1 MRRTSF
7 GVAVVFGM
15 VGAMALLA
23 PPPTEGQRASRFERE
38 TVNGRD
44 VVAREVLVKFRD
56 TLEPSEF
63 AEVATESDAQV
74 VERVGRAGA
83 VRLRSRSLSA
93 AALLARLARRPDVVY
108 AEPNFIIQITQEP
121 DDPSFAQLWGL
132 HNIGQLINGFPGLAG
147 ADIHATPAWDLSFG
161 STSNVV
167 AIIDT
172 GIDYTHPD
180 LAANVW
186 SAPTDFTVNVGGS
199 PVTCAAGT
207 HGFNAI
213 TRSCNPMDD
222 HHHGTHVSGTIG
234 AVGNNGIGVV
244 GVNWTARLMG
254 IKFLDSQGSG
264 STADAIAAVEFAIAV
279 RQAFAATGEAN
290 IRVLSNSW
298 GGEDFSQA
306 LLDQINAANDA
317 NMLVVAGAGNNGF
330 DNDILPFY
338 PASFDAPNVI
348 SVAATDNTDD
358 AAWFSNYGAS
368 SVHLGA
374 PGVDILSTTPG
385 NTYEFLSGTSMAT
398 PHVSGAAALVLS
410 RCDLASAALKDTLL
424 GSVDPV
430 PSLAGITVTGGRL
443 NVNSALHACT
453 APPETPAGLTAR
465 GADTKVVLSWSAALG
480 AIRYNVRRSLTSGG
494 PYSPLASAVK
504 GTSYTDTAVVN
515 GTTYYYV
522 VSAENTLGES
532 GDSSEASATPNIPP
546 DMVVSSLTAPA
557 VTGAGSTIAVSV
569 TTKNQGTGRAQ
580 PSATRFYLSDNAVL
594 DAPDVV
600 LAEQSVPEL
609 APGALSSAS
618 VAITIPGDATVGKRY
633 LIANADADDV
643 LGESNENN
651 NWASRSLLIGPDL
664 LVSSFTG
671 PAAGAAG
678 GTISVTDTVK
688 NQGGGDAGV
697 SSTTFY
703 LSANSTIGAG
713 DVLLAASRDVPGLA
727 AGATSVGTTVL
738 TIPPTTQVGLYYI
751 VARADGNDGVAETTE
766 TNNTI
771 ARAIQIGGDLV
782 VSALTVPA
790 RGGAG
795 SAIVVTDTIKNQ
807 GGGPAAASVTRFY
820 LSANALLDAADI
832 LLAGGQDVAPLD
844 PATSSTGSTTVTI
857 PAATAAGTYYIVA
870 KADADNSVPET
881 YEANNTSARY
891 IQIGSDLLVSAMT
904 VPARAGAG
912 ATITVSHTTAN
923 QGGGPATATVTRF
936 YLSANAVLDGS
947 DVLLVGADP
956 VPDLA
961 AGATDAGSTLLTIPT
976 ATASATYYIIAKAD
990 ADNVVL
996 ETSETNNALARL
1008 IQIGGDLVV
1017 SAFTVPAKGGAG
1029 MPMIVSDTIGNQ
1041 GAGSI
1046 GPTVTKFYLST
1057 NASFETADTQL
1068 GSRGVPDLDAGV
1080 SSSGSTTVTIPSGVA
1095 AGLYYLIARADA
1107 DNAVSETQES
1117 NNTLARSVQLGSDLV
1132 ISAISTAA
1140 TKAAAGSS
1148 IVVSETVTNQG
1159 GGDATASVTRF
1170 YLSADGSLDAGDV
1183 LMDGTRAVPDLPA
1196 GASSAGS
1203 TSVIIPSGSAPGTFY
1218 IIAKADADNTSSE
1231 TQETNNTRS
1240 RSISIGPDLIIS
1252 SVSVSSTSVPAGA
1265 AVNVTDTV
1273 MNQGADAAAPT
1284 ITRFYLS
1291 KNAIL
1296 DAGDVALAPGRA
1308 VPDLAS
1314 GASNSGMTPL
1324 TIPLG
1329 TTSGSYYVLAKA
1341 DGDSVVGESLET
1353 NNVTARAMQVTVG
1366 P

>member
-1 MRRTSF
+1 MRRASF

-15 VGAMALLA
+15 VGAMVLLA
-23 PPPTEGQRASRFERE
+23 PPPTEGQRASRLERQ

-56 TLEPSEF
+56 TLQPSEL
-63 AEVATESDAQV
+63 AEIATEIDAEA

-93 AALLARLARRPDVVY
+93 AALIARLARRPDVVY
-108 AEPNFIIQITQEP
+108 AEPNFIVQITQEP
-121 DDPSFAQLWGL
+121 DDPGFNQLWGL

-186 SAPTDFTVNVGGS
+186 SAPAAFTVNVGGS
-199 PVTCAAGT
+199 SVTCAAGT

-213 TRSCNPMDD
+213 TRTCNPMDN
-222 HHHGTHVSGTIG
+222 HSHGTHVSGTIG

-254 IKFLDSQGSG
+254 IKFLDAQGSG
-264 STADAIAAVEFAIAV
+264 SMADAIAAVEFAIAV
-279 RQAFAATGEAN
+279 KEAFAATGEAN

-298 GGEDFSQA
+298 GGGDFSQA
-306 LLDQINAANDA
+306 LFDQINAANDA
-317 NMLVVAGAGNNGF
+317 NLLVVAGAGNNGF

-338 PASFDAPNVI
+338 PASFDAPNVVAI
-348 SVAATDNTDD
+348 AATGNTDD

-385 NTYEFLSGTSMAT
+385 GTYEFSSGTSMAT

-410 RCDLASAALKDTLL
+410 RCDVDTAALKDTLL

-453 APPETPAGLTAR
+453 APPETPAGLTAH
-465 GADTKVVLSWSAALG
+465 GADTKVMLSWSAALG
-480 AIRYNVRRSLTSGG
+480 ALRYNVKRSLAQGG

-504 GTSYTDTAVVN
+504 GTNYIDTAVVN

-532 GDSSEASATPNIPP
+532 ADSNEASATPNIPP
-546 DMVVSSLTAPA
+546 DMVVSSLTAPS
-557 VTGAGSTIAVSV
+557 VTGAGATIAVSV

-580 PSATRFYLSDNAVL
+580 PSTTRFYLSDNTVL
-594 DAPDVV
+594 DALDVV

-618 VAITIPGDATVGKRY
+618 VAMTIPEGTAVGKRY
-633 LIANADADDV
+633 LIAVADADDV

-651 NWASRSLLIGPDL
+651 NRMSRSIQIGPDL
-664 LVSSFTG
+664 LIPSLTV
-671 PAAGAAG
+671 PAAGSAG
-678 GTISVTDTVK
+678 GTISITDTVM
-688 NQGGGDAGV
+688 NQGGGVAAG
-697 SSTTFY
+697 SRTTFY
-703 LSANSTIGAG
+703 LSTNSTIGVG
-713 DVLLAASRDVPGLA
+713 DVLLGGRNVPDLA
-727 AGATSVGTTVL
+727 AGVSSVGTTAV
-738 TIPPTTQVGLYYI
+738 TIPSDTPVGAYFV
-751 VARADGNDGVAETTE
+751 VARADGDDLVPETTE

-782 VSALTVPA
+782 VSALTAPA
-790 RGGAG
+790 NGGAG
-795 SAIVVTDTIKNQ
+795 SPIVVTDTIKNR
-807 GGGPAAASVTRFY
+807 GGAAA
-820 LSANALLDAADI
+820 
-832 LLAGGQDVAPLD
+832 
-844 PATSSTGSTTVTI
+844 
-857 PAATAAGTYYIVA
+857 
-870 KADADNSVPET
+870 
-881 YEANNTSARY
+881 
-891 IQIGSDLLVSAMT
+891 
-904 VPARAGAG
+904 GA
-912 ATITVSHTTAN
+912 S
-923 QGGGPATATVTRF
+923 VTRF
-936 YLSANAVLDGS
+936 YLSANAVLDAADTLFAGGRDVAALDPGMTSAGS
-947 DVLLVGADP
+947 TTVIIPPATAPGAYYIVAKADGDNRVAETSETNNTYARYILIGSDLVVSAMTVPAKAGAGAPITVSHTTANKGGGPATASITRFYLSANAVWDGGDVLLAGADP

-961 AGATDAGSTLLTIPT
+961 AGATDPGSTTLTIP
-976 ATASATYYIIAKAD
+976 SAITPGQYYIIAKAD
-990 ADNVVL
+990 ADNVVP
-996 ETSETNNALARL
+996 ETNETNNALARV

-1017 SAFTVPAKGGAG
+1017 SAFTVPSRGGAG
-1029 MPMIVSDTIGNQ
+1029 MPMVVTDTTANQ
-1041 GAGSI
+1041 GAGPV
-1046 GPTVTKFYLST
+1046 GPSVTKFYLST
-1057 NASFETADTQL
+1057 NASFEIADTLL
-1068 GSRGVPDLDAGV
+1068 GSRGIAGLDAGATTT
-1080 SSSGSTTVTIPSGVA
+1080 GSTTVTIPSGVA
-1095 AGLYYLIARADA
+1095 VGLYYLIARADA
-1107 DNAVSETQES
+1107 DNAVPETQEA
-1117 NNTLARSVQLGSDLV
+1117 NNNLARTIQLGSDLV
-1132 ISAISTAA
+1132 VSTISTSA

-1159 GGDATASVTRF
+1159 GGDATASLTRF
-1170 YLSADGSLDAGDV
+1170 YLSANGSVDAGDV
-1183 LMDGTRAVPDLPA
+1183 LMDGARAVPDLPA

-1203 TSVIIPSGSAPGTFY
+1203 TSVIVPPGSAAGTFY
-1218 IIAKADADNTSSE
+1218 IIAKADADNTISE
-1231 TQETNNTRS
+1231 TQETNNTRL

-1252 SVSVSSTSVPAGA
+1252 SVLVWSASVPAGA
-1265 AVNVTDTV
+1265 VVNVTDTV
-1273 MNQGADAAAPT
+1273 TNQGADAAAPT

-1291 KNAIL
+1291 KNGIL
-1296 DAGDVALAPGRA
+1296 DTGDVALAPGRA
-1308 VPDLAS
+1308 VPDIVG
-1314 GASNSGMTPL
+1314 GASNSGVTPL
-1324 TIPLG
+1324 TIPPG
-1329 TTSGSYYVLAKA
+1329 TTPASYYVLAKA
-1341 DGDSVVGESLET
+1341 DGDGVVGESLET
-1353 NNVTARAMQVTVG
+1353 NNVTARAIQVTVG